1 MCTDLRGDVHFIGLL
16 AYSIEARQH
25 ARCWSQSRRLTWG
38 YCAVLL
44 TELPPRK
51 AAGLRPGA
59 ADAKSTDMDAGEPG
73 SDGPM
78 SMSMLCIDT
87 CMHTGPLHV
96 AI

>member
-1 MCTDLRGDVHFIGLL
+1 M
-16 AYSIEARQH
+16 
-25 ARCWSQSRRLTWG
+25 
-38 YCAVLL
+38 LL
-44 TELPPRK
+44 TELPARK

-87 CMHTGPLHV
+87 CMHTKSLNEASESNIPFFIRANACQHPKNCLETML
-96 AI
+96 A